1 MIMAKQAF
9 KKIEEIEA
17 WVKARELAKE
27 IWAASI
33 QGQFARDFKLKDQ
46 INSAAGSV
54 MDNIAEGFGR
64 GGNKEF
70 SNFLG
75 ISRGSAQEVKS
86 QLYRAYDRGHLDEPA
101 FKELMELSVQTIISV
116 HSLFNSV
123 NESVYTGSKFHNRTP
138 K

>member
-1 MIMAKQAF
+1 MAKQAF

-17 WVKARELAKE
+17 WVKARELASKV
-27 IWAASI
+27 WAASG
-33 QGQFARDFKLKDQ
+33 QGQFAKDFGLKDQ
-46 INSAAGSV
+46 INRAAGSV

-86 QLYRAYDRGHLDEPA
+86 QIYRAYDRGYLDEQA
-101 FKELMELSVQTIISV
+101 FKELMKLSVQTIISV
-116 HSLFNSV
+116 HALFNSV
-123 NESVYTGSKFHNRTP
+123 NESDYTGSKFHNRIP